1 MKMFL
6 FNLETLMGWV
16 GFHAFSTISLTIVG
30 MKFRDEIIFPTRE
43 SSFGF
48 VWVLLG
54 WSGSQLL
61 AQPHDFVLAMI
72 LSTDGDGIRLSV
84 ILKYVKCLRKGWL
97 KRSKLKNGVV
107 KVGIFRTKCVNQG
120 RKKLFKDGNVV
131 V

>member
-54 WSGSQLL
+54 WSGSQLS

-72 LSTDGDGIRLSV
+72 LSTDGDGIRLSA

-97 KRSKLKNGVV
+97 KRSKIK
-107 KVGIFRTKCVNQG
+107 KWCSKG
-120 RKKLFKDGNVV
+120 RNFQDQMCKPGEKEAV
-131 V
+131 